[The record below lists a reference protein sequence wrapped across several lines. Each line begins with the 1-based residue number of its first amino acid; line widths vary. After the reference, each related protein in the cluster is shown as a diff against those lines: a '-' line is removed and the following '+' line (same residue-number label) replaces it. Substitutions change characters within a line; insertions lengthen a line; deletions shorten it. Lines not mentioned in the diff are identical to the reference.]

1 MRLAM
6 ATLTGAPVRYPPLTG
21 LADTLR
27 SEFCKLRS
35 VRSTLWTITAAVV
48 SNVVLAALAAIFIPS
63 RLSAQDKASTDAI
76 RLSLSGLHLSQIA
89 IGVLGALVITSEY
102 GTGMIRA
109 TFTAVP
115 RRRLVL
121 TAKAIVFATTA
132 LLAGIG
138 SCLAAYLTFQAF
150 LPGDG
155 DNLTSSI
162 GDPGVLRAV
171 IGGGLYLAML
181 GMLGL
186 GLGMIIRSSAGTIA
200 TLFGILF
207 VPSILISLL
216 PSSWQTT
223 IGRYLPMNAG
233 EQIFIAVNHD
243 TNTLSPWTGF
253 AVFSLYAAAALTAG
267 FLLINRRDA

>member
-1 MRLAM
+1 MTAR
-6 ATLTGAPVRYPPLTG
+6 TAPRIPNRP
-21 LADTLR
+21 LADLADVLR
-27 SEFCKLRS
+27 SEFCKLHS
-35 VRSTLWTITAAVV
+35 VRSTLWTVTAAAV
-48 SNVVLAALAAIFIPS
+48 SNVVLAALVAIVIPS
-63 RLSAQDKASTDAI
+63 RLSAEDRASTDAI
-76 RLSLSGLHLSQIA
+76 RLSLAGLHLSQIA

-109 TFTAVP
+109 TLTAVP

-121 TAKAIVFATTA
+121 TAKAIVFAATA
-132 LLAGIG
+132 LLTGIA
-138 SCLAAYLTFQAF
+138 SCVAAYLTFQAF
-150 LPGDG
+150 LPGD
-155 DNLTSSI
+155 DSLRSSLA
-162 GDPGVLRAV
+162 DPGVLRAV
-171 IGGGLYLAML
+171 IGGGLYLAMI

-216 PSSWQTT
+216 PSAWKTT
-223 IGRYLPMNAG
+223 IGPYLPMNAG

-243 TNTLSPWTGF
+243 TNTLNPWTGF
-253 AVFSLYAAAALTAG
+253 AVFSLYTAAALTIG